1 MKTTFYPVGDT
12 GALHYAKQF
21 LISHGWHCAAS
32 PGPDVTHV
40 LLPAPS
46 FSSDGRIQGGFNPWH
61 LLSDLSDNVTVI
73 GGNLNHPSLHGYQTI
88 DLLQDP
94 IYLAENAAITA
105 DCAIRIAGQNLPV
118 VFRGCSVLVIGWGR
132 IGTSVAWQLHMLG
145 AAVTVAARKET
156 DRALAGALGF
166 QTISFPLQA
175 CESYRVVINTVP
187 FPVLD
192 AGSCADDCVLL
203 DLASNPG
210 IQGDHVLWAKG
221 LPGKLAPASSG
232 QLMGKTILRLAERR

>member
-12 GALHYAKQF
+12 GALYYAKQF

-32 PGPDVTHV
+32 AGPDVTHV
-40 LLPAPS
+40 LLPVPS
-46 FSSDGRIQGGFNPWH
+46 FASDGRIQGGFNPWH
-61 LLSDLSDNVTVI
+61 LLGDLPDNVTVI
-73 GGNLNHPSLHGYQTI
+73 GGNLKHPSLQGYQTI

-94 IYLAENAAITA
+94 TYLAENAAITA

-118 VFRGCSVLVIGWGR
+118 VFRDCPVLIIGWGR
-132 IGTSVAWQLHMLG
+132 IGKSLTWQLHMLG

-166 QTISFPLQA
+166 QTAFLPLEA
-175 CESYRVVINTVP
+175 CKGYRVIINTVP

-192 AGSCADDCVLL
+192 ASNCADDCVLL

-210 IQGDHVLWAKG
+210 IQGEHVLWARG

-232 QLMGKTILRLAERR
+232 QLIGKTILRLIERG